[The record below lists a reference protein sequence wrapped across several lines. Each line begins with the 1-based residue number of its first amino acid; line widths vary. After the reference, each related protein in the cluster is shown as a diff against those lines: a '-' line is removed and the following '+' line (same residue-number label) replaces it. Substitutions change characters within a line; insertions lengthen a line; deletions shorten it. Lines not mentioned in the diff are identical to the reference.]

1 MLHIFIS
8 SSGGEI
14 RPGSTG
20 RVVPGYE
27 ARVVDEDGNEVPPGT
42 IGHLAVRGPT
52 GCRYLDN
59 LERQRVYVR
68 NGWNLPGDSYVQDA
82 DGYFWY
88 QARTDDLIVSA
99 GHKISGPEV
108 ESVLLDHPAVA
119 ECGVVA
125 APDEGRGYIVKA
137 YVVTRPGFTPGQE
150 LIKELQDFVKSEIA
164 PYKYPRAIEFLDSP
178 AAHRDRQ
185 APALPAAG
193 ARRLSDIL
201 LPEGWAKPIG
211 YANGIAARGRLVF
224 VAGQIG
230 WNPATCQFE
239 TDDFAA
245 QTEQTLRNVAAVLR
259 EAGAGP
265 EHIARMTWYI
275 TDKPAYLA
283 ARRDIGRAWREILGR
298 IYPTMAVV
306 VVSALIE
313 DRAKVEIEA
322 TAVVPE

>member
-1 MLHIFIS
+1 
-8 SSGGEI
+8 
-14 RPGSTG
+14 
-20 RVVPGYE
+20 
-27 ARVVDEDGNEVPPGT
+27 
-42 IGHLAVRGPT
+42 
-52 GCRYLDN
+52 
-59 LERQRVYVR
+59 
-68 NGWNLPGDSYVQDA
+68 
-82 DGYFWY
+82 
-88 QARTDDLIVSA
+88 
-99 GHKISGPEV
+99 
-108 ESVLLDHPAVA
+108 
-119 ECGVVA
+119 
-125 APDEGRGYIVKA
+125 
-137 YVVTRPGFTPGQE
+137 
-150 LIKELQDFVKSEIA
+150 
-164 PYKYPRAIEFLDSP
+164 
-178 AAHRDRQ
+178 
-185 APALPAAG
+185 
-193 ARRLSDIL
+193 LSDIL

-230 WNPATCQFE
+230 WNPATCEFE

-298 IYPTMAVV
+298 VYPAMAVV

>member
-1 MLHIFIS
+1 M
-8 SSGGEI
+8 
-14 RPGSTG
+14 
-20 RVVPGYE
+20 
-27 ARVVDEDGNEVPPGT
+27 NE
-42 IGHLAVRGPT
+42 
-52 GCRYLDN
+52 
-59 LERQRVYVR
+59 
-68 NGWNLPGDSYVQDA
+68 
-82 DGYFWY
+82 
-88 QARTDDLIVSA
+88 
-99 GHKISGPEV
+99 
-108 ESVLLDHPAVA
+108 
-119 ECGVVA
+119 
-125 APDEGRGYIVKA
+125 
-137 YVVTRPGFTPGQE
+137 
-150 LIKELQDFVKSEIA
+150 
-164 PYKYPRAIEFLDSP
+164 
-178 AAHRDRQ
+178 
-185 APALPAAG
+185 
-193 ARRLSDIL
+193 IL

-298 IYPTMAVV
+298 IYPAMAVV

-322 TAVVPE
+322 TAVVSEE